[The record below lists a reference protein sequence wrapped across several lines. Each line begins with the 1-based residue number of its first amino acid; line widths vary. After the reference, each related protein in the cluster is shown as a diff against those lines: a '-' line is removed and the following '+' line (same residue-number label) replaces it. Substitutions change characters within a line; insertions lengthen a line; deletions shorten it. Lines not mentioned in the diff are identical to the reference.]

1 MTSPDK
7 PWTGARLGSLTG
19 SQVKEL
25 LSVAQSP
32 SAAATVEEA
41 ERLLAD
47 LCHAHGASHPALLE
61 KAADP
66 ATAVVE
72 LTRLK
77 DLAKALIKIAP
88 DGSAREA
95 ARLLYHSSVAAAYV
109 HHGAEISGRPMRK
122 QQEVYERM
130 AAQWTGHAIGDLF
143 ADAAARVAHATK

>member
-1 MTSPDK
+1 VTSEK

-19 SQVKEL
+19 SQVKDL
-25 LSVAQSP
+25 LSLAQSP
-32 SAAATVEEA
+32 TAATSVEEA

-47 LCHAHGASHPALLE
+47 LSHAHGASHPALLE
-61 KAADP
+61 RAADP
-66 ATAVVE
+66 AATVDE

-77 DLAKALIKIAP
+77 DLAKVLIRVAP

-109 HHGAEISGRPMRK
+109 HHGAEISGRSMRK

-143 ADAAARVAHATK
+143 AEAASRVAHTIE